1 MYTVHIEFTVN
12 GYALLCLLAQ
22 VTGTQLR
29 LGLLLPI
36 IERQT
41 FHLFYWTQDCCW
53 MAVDEQLLDELQIE
67 TPIKSI
73 LNDQEVAHLARNNA
87 ENVQNH
93 VNKEE

>member
-1 MYTVHIEFTVN
+1 
-12 GYALLCLLAQ
+12 
-22 VTGTQLR
+22 
-29 LGLLLPI
+29 
-36 IERQT
+36 
-41 FHLFYWTQDCCW
+41 